1 MTPWWGILVA
11 YAPLIF
17 SYYWCQEGTRT
28 ENITVVILGALFWTV
43 LEYVL
48 HRFLFHMEDQFY
60 FLKNSKFYSIHF
72 LVHGIHHAFPCDSYR
87 LVFPPILGL
96 PIWYTLVVFP
106 LKTIVP
112 SRYHNSALFGISFG
126 YWCYDLIHY
135 YFHHGNPAEGSW
147 AK

>member
-60 FLKNSKFYSIHF
+60 FLKNPKFYSIHF
-72 LVHGIHHAFPCDSYR
+72 LVHGIHHAFPCDAYR

-96 PIWYTLVVFP
+96 PIWYTIVVFP

-126 YWCYDLIHY
+126 YWCYDLIHF